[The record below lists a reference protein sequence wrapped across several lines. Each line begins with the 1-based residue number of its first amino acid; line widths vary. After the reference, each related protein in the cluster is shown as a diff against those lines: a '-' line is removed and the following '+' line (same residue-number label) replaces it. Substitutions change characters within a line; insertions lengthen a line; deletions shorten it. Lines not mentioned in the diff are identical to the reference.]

1 MDSTGK
7 DAASYMSILG
17 YDQGMD
23 GIDGWIVQARMQL
36 VIWLQAQPWDC
47 SACDCKLRYEGACG
61 GKLRRHC

>member
-36 VIWLQAQPWDC
+36 VICP
-47 SACDCKLRYEGACG
+47 Y
-61 GKLRRHC
+61 